1 VVVNDRFGDAFKLF
15 HDCRIKGMRNR
26 PKLNP
31 SLAVAFFTTLT
42 FLQVSVHANSAS
54 MEMIFACSENVA
66 NLATFKAKQIL
77 VEFTR
82 YGSNTQNGLRNATAA
97 LQAHGCK
104 AENMTIENEKAIAK
118 AQLVGTDG
126 VSNYYFISLSGE
138 VTVGARAPLP

>member
-1 VVVNDRFGDAFKLF
+1 MKCSSKFAKVFTCGLFSLFAFAQ
-15 HDCRIKGMRNR
+15 G
-26 PKLNP
+26 
-31 SLAVAFFTTLT
+31 SA
-42 FLQVSVHANSAS
+42 HANPTS

-66 NLATFKAKQIL
+66 NLATYKAKQIL

-104 AENMTIENEKAIAK
+104 AQNMTIENEKAIAK

-126 VSNYYFISLSGE
+126 VSNYYYISLSGD
-138 VTVGARAPLP
+138 VTIGARAPQQ

>member
-1 VVVNDRFGDAFKLF
+1 MKSNSKFTQLLTLGFFSVFAFAQ
-15 HDCRIKGMRNR
+15 GN
-26 PKLNP
+26 
-31 SLAVAFFTTLT
+31 A
-42 FLQVSVHANSAS
+42 HANPTS

-82 YGSNTQNGLRNATAA
+82 YGSNTQNGLRNANAA

-104 AENMTIENEKAIAK
+104 VQNMTIDNEKAIAK

-126 VSNYYFISLSGE
+126 VSNYYYISLSGD
-138 VTVGARAPLP
+138 VTIGARAPQ